1 MRRVFDWMYSF
12 SSITYMLMGTPLT
25 SLEQFPITISEDASR
40 LSSSVKVAEL
50 CPTLCDPMHCI
61 VRGILQARTLEW
73 VAFPFSRGSSQS
85 RDWTQVSR
93 IAGGFFTS
101 WATGEALISPQI
113 KLQFTSLTSLT
124 WYIFISVD
132 TLGWEKF
139 LNTEDTYLFCCIFFF
154 FFDCLAVC
162 LQDFSSPTRN
172 WTQALWK
179 RICQCRRRKRRGF
192 NLGFKKI
199 PWSTKWQLTTVFL
212 PRKFHGQRSLAGY
225 SPWDR
230 RELDTT
236 EWPSTHIQKLWQWKH
251 RVLTTRPL
259 GNSLAG
265 CFYTHL
271 FSKKLN
277 NVFF

>member
-1 MRRVFDWMYSF
+1 
-12 SSITYMLMGTPLT
+12 MGTPLT
-25 SLEQFPITISEDASR
+25 SLEQFPIAISEDASR

-50 CPTLCDPMHCI
+50 CPALCDPIHCI
-61 VRGILQARTLEW
+61 VCGILQARTLEW
-73 VAFPFSRGSSQS
+73 VAFPFSRGSSQP

-93 IAGGFFTS
+93 IAGGFFAS
-101 WATGEALISPQI
+101 WATREALISPQI
-113 KLQFTSLTSLT
+113 KLHFTSLTSLT

-154 FFDCLAVC
+154 LIAWLYACRILV
-162 LQDFSSPTRN
+162 LQPGIELKPSERESV
-172 WTQALWK
+172 
-179 RICQCRRRKRRGF
+179 CQCRRHKRRGF

-199 PWSTKWQLTTVFL
+199 PLSTKWQLTTVFL

-230 RELDTT
+230 RELDMT

-259 GNSLAG
+259 ENSLAG

-277 NVFF
+277 TVFF

>member
-154 FFDCLAVC
+154 FLIVWLYACRILV
-162 LQDFSSPTRN
+162 LQPGIELKPSERESVNAGDARDVGSISGS
-172 WTQALWK
+172 
-179 RICQCRRRKRRGF
+179 RRFPGAQ
-192 NLGFKKI
+192 
-199 PWSTKWQLTTVFL
+199 S
-212 PRKFHGQRSLAGY
+212 
-225 SPWDR
+225 
-230 RELDTT
+230 
-236 EWPSTHIQKLWQWKH
+236 
-251 RVLTTRPL
+251 
-259 GNSLAG
+259 GNSLQYSCLENSMDRGAWLATVHG
-265 CFYTHL
+265 TAESWTRLSDRAHIYKNFGSESTE
-271 FSKKLN
+271 S
-277 NVFF
+277 